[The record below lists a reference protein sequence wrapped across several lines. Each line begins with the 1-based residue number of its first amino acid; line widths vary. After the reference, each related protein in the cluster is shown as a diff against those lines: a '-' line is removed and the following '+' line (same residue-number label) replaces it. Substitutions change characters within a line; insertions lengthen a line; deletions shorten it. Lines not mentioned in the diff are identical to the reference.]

1 MNYQKKHITWLIVA
15 AFILLVA
22 AACGPATP
30 TPDENAD
37 EADAGVPAEVESPAE
52 EASEAEVSPADPDL
66 AAPEAAEPVVLEGAI
81 TTDSGLQVLEVVAGD
96 GPTPQEGD
104 LVTMDFSGSLPDGT
118 MFGDSYSSG
127 QPITVVYG
135 SGQLLPGWEEGLAL
149 MKEGG
154 EAKMVLPPELAFGEQ
169 GMGMIPPNS
178 EVILDVALLA
188 VEPAPMPTAVDEG
201 DLQTTDSGLQYFDLV
216 EGDGPTPE
224 QGSQVS
230 TDFTIW
236 VQEEDGPRYVVSSEG
251 QGPIP
256 FVVGAGDMV
265 FPGWD
270 EAVTTMKLG
279 GKRYLVVPPELA
291 LGDQG
296 GGDIPPGATLLMEID
311 LVDVVEPVM
320 MTEVDEDD
328 YITTE
333 SGLQYYDIVEGD
345 GATPEEGQ
353 IVIVHYTGWLEDGT
367 KFDSSLDRG
376 QPFTFPLG
384 TGSVIAGWDEGV
396 ATMKIG
402 GKRQLRIPSDLAYG
416 DTGSGTIPPGATLI
430 FDVELLDAQGG

>member
-1 MNYQKKHITWLIVA
+1 MSYLRKHTTWLTIA
-15 AFILLVA
+15 AFILLA
-22 AACGPATP
+22 AVACGPAMPPQEEESGQTSAE
-30 TPDENAD
+30 TESA
-37 EADAGVPAEVESPAE
+37 EAEA
-52 EASEAEVSPADPDL
+52 EASEDEVYDGPTDL
-66 AAPEAAEPVVLEGAI
+66 PEPEEFEPVVLEGAV
-81 TTDSGLQVLEVVAGD
+81 TTDSGLQYLETVAGD
-96 GPTPQEGD
+96 GSEPQIGD
-104 LVTMDFSGSLPDGT
+104 LVTMDFVGTLPDGT
-118 MFGDSYSSG
+118 MFGDTYSAQ

-135 SGQLLPGWEEGLAL
+135 RGQLLPGWEEGLSL

-154 EAKMVLPPELAFGEQ
+154 EAKLVLPPDLAFGEQ
-169 GMGMIPPNS
+169 GFGMIPPNS
-178 EVILDVALLA
+178 EIILDVALRS
-188 VEPAPMPTAVDEG
+188 VEPAPEPAAVEES
-201 DLQTTDSGLQYFDLV
+201 DLETTDSGLQYFDIV

-224 QGSQVS
+224 LGSTVR

-236 VQEEDGPRYVVSSEG
+236 VQEDGEEQYIVSSADQE
-251 QGPIP
+251 PIS
-256 FVVGAGDMV
+256 FVVGAGDQV

-270 EAVTTMKLG
+270 EAVTTMKEG
-279 GKRYLVVPPELA
+279 GKRYVIVPPELG
-291 LGDQG
+291 LGSQG
-296 GGDIPPGATLLMEID
+296 GGDIPPDATLVMEIE
-311 LVDVVEPVM
+311 LVEVREPVR

-328 YITTE
+328 YIETE

-345 GATPEEGQ
+345 GPMPEEGQ

-416 DTGSGTIPPGATLI
+416 DSGTGTIPPGATLI
-430 FDVELLDAQGG
+430 FDVELLDAQ